1 MKLPFFGK
9 KKGVGNRN
17 AMPVYSGLGNHASAN
32 SQEAYKSFQELQE
45 TAESFNRVKHLD
57 TKRAE
62 IALKFV
68 NWYLVYVAIV
78 LVGVPI
84 FNVYAVGNH
93 QPIDIYK
100 LLGQI
105 GTLLGTPLGFV
116 VGYYFKQDSS
126 KD

>member
-1 MKLPFFGK
+1 MNFPFFGK
-9 KKGVGNRN
+9 KKGVGKGR
-17 AMPVYSGLGNHASAN
+17 APSVYSTWGNLMPDD
-32 SQEAYKSFQELQE
+32 SQEAYKSFKELQE
-45 TAESFNRVKHLD
+45 TADSFNRVKHLD

-78 LVGVPI
+78 LIGVPV

-100 LLGQI
+100 LI
-105 GTLLGTPLGFV
+105 
-116 VGYYFKQDSS
+116 
-126 KD
+126 